1 MGNEAGLACW
11 NGRKLSPSN
20 RINPFSVPIHRYPSA
35 VCVIAVTA
43 PAVNPLSLPHRSRMY
58 CEIMRFGSI
67 AGAEEVKNT
76 AASAATQ
83 VVIRDGISEWVS
95 ALAVLATVCEAIALE
110 VRHGQRT
117 EVRTAFLQAWIDHG
131 TGDVGGTV
139 LSGRFSGRTLDG
151 LSDAELLD
159 LRLDCSADADS
170 LRILEPYL
178 DRRLGADWRN
188 ARQPPPHGSAP
199 RGPSSD
205 MTREEALAVLG
216 LAQGASDDDIKAA
229 HRRLIQR
236 MHPDVGGSADLAAR
250 INRAKDVLLG
260 G

>member
-1 MGNEAGLACW
+1 MPVILLALVALAAVAIIIFWFMRANPSTLARVVRPILVVLGAIGIGGLLIFGVRFLPGLLPELFGLA
-11 NGRKLSPSN
+11 GVVITALIAR
-20 RINPFSVPIHRYPSA
+20 A
-35 VCVIAVTA
+35 V
-43 PAVNPLSLPHRSRMY
+43 RSRSSGG
-58 CEIMRFGSI
+58 FSSPGS
-67 AGAEEVKNT
+67 G
-76 AASAATQ
+76 
-83 VVIRDGISEWVS
+83 
-95 ALAVLATVCEAIALE
+95 
-110 VRHGQRT
+110 GQRT

-159 LRLDCSADADS
+159 LHLDCSADADS

-188 ARQPPPHGSAP
+188 ARQPP
-199 RGPSSD
+199 RGPRSD

-216 LAQGASDDDIKAA
+216 LAEGASEDDIKAA